1 MTSLGFEDVDSL
13 LSLVS
18 VDVLVDDDPPASM
31 APVDEAHEPRPE
43 SEVVDSI
50 MTSFSLPVSIL
61 VEQPKKIC
69 LVSFHN
75 FFFGSTSFF
84 NE

>member
-18 VDVLVDDDPPASM
+18 VDVLVDDPPASM

-61 VEQPKKIC
+61 VEQPKKSASC
-69 LVSFHN
+69 LFTT
-75 FFFGSTSFF
+75 FFLVQRPFSQ
-84 NE
+84 